1 MRLMCQ
7 AGVVPGAVLRPWA
20 GCAAEP
26 KPVVARS
33 SSPVFLRRALLLTYS
48 FKNSGSIAALT
59 GIDETYRGPCRGA
72 RRPSQAKQR
81 CAEKRIQ
88 LQRHVTAAGRERST
102 QNREVVRRAS
112 HVPRYGSQP
121 PCQQNCCATPPPSG
135 NAPHKS
141 RPTPWLAHPSPVLM
155 SETGH
160 QHTLR
165 GLA

>member
-26 KPVVARS
+26 KPVMARS
-33 SSPVFLRRALLLTYS
+33 SSPAFLRRALLLTYS

-59 GIDETYRGPCRGA
+59 GIDETYRGPCRGT

-88 LQRHVTAAGRERST
+88 LQRHGTAAREG
-102 QNREVVRRAS
+102 QNIHNREVVRSASRAAA
-112 HVPRYGSQP
+112 
-121 PCQQNCCATPPPSG
+121 ATLCGTRSSAKPLCDP
-135 NAPHKS
+135 ATFVAMH
-141 RPTPWLAHPSPVLM
+141 RPTRLAHPSPVLM
-155 SETGH
+155 PKNGH
-160 QHTLR
+160 HHTPR
-165 GLA
+165 GLV

>member
-1 MRLMCQ
+1 MPESCQ
-7 AGVVPGAVLRPWA
+7 EPSCALGRAARPNLSLLWLVALVLLSCAVPY
-20 GCAAEP
+20 
-26 KPVVARS
+26 
-33 SSPVFLRRALLLTYS
+33 FLYS
-48 FKNSGSIAALT
+48 LKKSGSIAALT
-59 GIDETYRGPCRGA
+59 GINETYRGPCRGA